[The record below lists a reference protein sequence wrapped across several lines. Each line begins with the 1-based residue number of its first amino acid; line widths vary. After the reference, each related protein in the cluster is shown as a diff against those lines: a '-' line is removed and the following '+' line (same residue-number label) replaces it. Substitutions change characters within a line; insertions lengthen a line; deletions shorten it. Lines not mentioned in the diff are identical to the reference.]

1 MNKPTGNRVRVE
13 QWNVR
18 NPKETGT
25 KVQVTK
31 IATRVEKGKPG
42 AGQFHGSTNF
52 RGSVVGDL

>member
-1 MNKPTGNRVRVE
+1 MNKVKIE

-18 NPKETGT
+18 DPQKRHSDC

-31 IATRVEKGKPG
+31 IAVRVEKGKPG
-42 AGQFHGSTNF
+42 AGQFHGATNF

>member
-1 MNKPTGNRVRVE
+1 MSKPTDNRVHVE

-18 NPKETGT
+18 DRANRHSDG

-31 IATRVEKGKPG
+31 IAVRVEKGKPG

-52 RGSVVGDL
+52 RGSVIG